1 MVKIWIG
8 DEKHVKLSA
17 SPLRRD
23 RHSAGLAGHAPVTG
37 GITPRHVVRAN
48 VIRRW
53 QRMDW
58 IFFLDRRLSLA
69 RAPDR

>member
-8 DEKHVKLSA
+8 DEKHVKLPA
-17 SPLRRD
+17 
-23 RHSAGLAGHAPVTG
+23 HSAGLAGHAPVTG
-37 GITPRHVVRAN
+37 GITPRHLVRAN